1 MSRMFMFFLVGLLS
15 LSLPLFGCGA
25 SVLNDV
31 ETTSVSVVTEPPI
44 PISVPP
50 SVPNRTSVRVRLA
63 TSVPQA
69 CDTHRARFVIRAV
82 STRDGMRVYCF

>member
-31 ETTSVSVVTEPPI
+31 ETTTASVEVPPPPI
-44 PISVPP
+44 EVP
-50 SVPNRTSVRVRLA
+50 VA
-63 TSVPQA
+63 TRASIRMRIATTMPQA
-69 CDTHRARFVIRAV
+69 CDTHRARFVVRTV